1 MKINR
6 AILTNNLCYIE
17 GRKHIPAGVMVH
29 STAVPGVMAKSFISS
44 WNTAKPGGSEVCVHA
59 FLDNT
64 GVYQTLPFD
73 MVGWHSGGGALGSA
87 NYRGYIGFEICEPR
101 DLADKQYFN
110 AVKKLAVQFVA
121 HLCKTYG
128 ILPEKPAVISH
139 KEGHQLGIASNHEDI
154 DHWWPKYHNYTMD
167 KFRAEVKA
175 LILGSDSEEDD
186 MKEVIYNTLDEVPA
200 YAKPTILKLISK
212 GYLNGDGKGNYAL
225 TLDMIRVFV
234 IHDRIGLYDK

>member
-73 MVGWHSGGGALGSA
+73 MVG
-87 NYRGYIGFEICEPR
+87 
-101 DLADKQYFN
+101 
-110 AVKKLAVQFVA
+110 
-121 HLCKTYG
+121 
-128 ILPEKPAVISH
+128 
-139 KEGHQLGIASNHEDI
+139 
-154 DHWWPKYHNYTMD
+154 
-167 KFRAEVKA
+167 
-175 LILGSDSEEDD
+175 
-186 MKEVIYNTLDEVPA
+186 
-200 YAKPTILKLISK
+200 
-212 GYLNGDGKGNYAL
+212 
-225 TLDMIRVFV
+225 
-234 IHDRIGLYDK
+234 